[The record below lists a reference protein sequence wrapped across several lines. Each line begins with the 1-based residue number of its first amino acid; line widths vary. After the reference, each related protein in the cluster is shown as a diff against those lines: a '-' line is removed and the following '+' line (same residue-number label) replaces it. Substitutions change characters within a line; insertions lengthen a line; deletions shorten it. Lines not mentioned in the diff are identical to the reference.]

1 MDNRGSLIYCNEL
14 DLSQFKRFYIV
25 SNFNKNFIRAWHG
38 HKKESKYAIVIEGTV
53 MFCVVKVDDWRSPSK
68 KNKVEKFILSSQQPR
83 ALDIPCGYSH
93 GFMTL
98 TDNTEALYFSSEFYN
113 PELEKGIRYDD
124 PNFNIEWP
132 NKPTEISLKDANW
145 QDYDAEWH
153 GVALLKGMV

>member
-1 MDNRGSLIYCNEL
+1 MNNKKKLKVIKGGLSLDNRGSLIYCNEL

-98 TDNTEALYFSSEFYN
+98 TDNAKIIFFSYKTLNESI
-113 PELEKGIRYDD
+113 KDD
-124 PNFNIEWP
+124 FRLPYSYWDVWKIE
-132 NKPTEISLKDANW
+132 
-145 QDYDAEWH
+145 QR
-153 GVALLKGMV
+153 